1 MARVKY
7 YINNQEPDAVSIADA
22 LREAGID
29 FDGIPTSG
37 PMMLVIDDVVYYGPT
52 DVNSAVR
59 ELVESPPEYLLVR

>member
-29 FDGIPTSG
+29 FDGIPTAFIG
-37 PMMLVIDDVVYYGPT
+37 DPCCRQRIFGNAT
-52 DVNSAVR
+52 G
-59 ELVESPPEYLLVR
+59 ELV